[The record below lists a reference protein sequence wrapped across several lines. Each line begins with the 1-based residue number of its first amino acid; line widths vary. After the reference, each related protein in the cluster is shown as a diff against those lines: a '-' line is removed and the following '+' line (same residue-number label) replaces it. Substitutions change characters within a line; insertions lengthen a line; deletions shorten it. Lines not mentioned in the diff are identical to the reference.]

1 MVQALGDFCCTPHVY
16 FEQQMKVGR
25 GRSTSAVH
33 LFFCIHPP
41 LFICKPFCGARWR
54 CGFMSTYF
62 NHLFFLLYFILILCW
77 FPLNGRFTKYLRGAF
92 LLNFYWRVLV
102 CNVLFINTFIEI
114 EQESIRSN
122 SSSNWIWWN
131 EQYCWINMRSVSA
144 VCIAKL

>member
-33 LFFCIHPP
+33 LFFLYPSAAFHLQAFLRCALTMRLYVNLLV
-41 LFICKPFCGARWR
+41 LF
-54 CGFMSTYF
+54 TV
-62 NHLFFLLYFILILCW
+62 FILILCW
-77 FPLNGRFTKYLRGAF
+77 FPLNGRFTKYLRLAF

-102 CNVLFINTFIEI
+102 CNVLFINTFIQI